1 MVEVPDLVQNS
12 AITITAQIWYSTSLG
27 VKGVRDLGESVCR
40 CIGRKN
46 PYTVTTKVSQLWWS
60 SASNLRSEHIVGWI
74 HLEDLGNSF
83 VEVHEFLMFLVP
95 RLIASNVK
103 RGCASSMLRELAA
116 CSSLGFPGKRV
127 PHLVSPKV
135 LV

>member
-27 VKGVRDLGESVCR
+27 VNGVRDLGEGVCR

-46 PYTVTTKVSQLWWS
+46 PYTVITKVRQLWWR
-60 SASNLRSEHIVGWI
+60 SARNLRSEHIVGWI

-95 RLIASNVK
+95 RLIASNIK
-103 RGCASSMLRELAA
+103 RGCTSSVLRELVAG
-116 CSSLGFPGKRV
+116 SSICFPGKRT

-135 LV
+135 PV